1 MADTDLIVLRN
12 IAKTYRRGEETISI
26 FADLNL
32 TIRSGD
38 FVAMMGPSGS
48 GKELVAQAIHAASER
63 QGGAFVAVNSGA
75 IPADLIESE
84 LFGHEKGAFTGAT
97 ETRKGWFERADGGT
111 LFLDEV
117 GELPLIVQKKFLRVL
132 QEKKFRPIGSNHYEN
147 S

>member
-48 GKELVAQAIHAASER
+48 GKTTLLNLLGGLDRPTSGTIHLTAPPSKNSRRTSSPHGVQQTSAS
-63 QGGAFVAVNSGA
+63 SSSS
-75 IPADLIESE
+75 I
-84 LFGHEKGAFTGAT
+84 T
-97 ETRKGWFERADGGT
+97 
-111 LFLDEV
+111 
-117 GELPLIVQKKFLRVL
+117 
-132 QEKKFRPIGSNHYEN
+132 
-147 S
+147 